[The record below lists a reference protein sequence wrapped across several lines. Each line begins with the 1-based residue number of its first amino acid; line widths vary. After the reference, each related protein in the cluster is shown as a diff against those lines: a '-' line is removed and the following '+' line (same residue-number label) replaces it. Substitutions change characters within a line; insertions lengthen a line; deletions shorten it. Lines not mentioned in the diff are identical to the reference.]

1 MTTSSLADRVHE
13 RWKLGK
19 MVNPV
24 RGFID
29 GTAAAFALIG
39 AGVLWFA
46 GAADLPQRFALLVFG
61 ITLVSLYT
69 VSTLY
74 HSIPWRERWKLRMQ
88 RVDHS
93 MIYLLIAGTYTPMA
107 AIVLSG
113 WIRVA
118 TLVVVWTIAA
128 AGIAQKLFFPRLHN
142 AFAITMQTTQG
153 WLAIFLLIPLAQ
165 ALPWQAIFLMALGGV
180 LYTVGM
186 VFLVTNRP
194 RLWPRVFSHHE
205 MMHVMVI
212 GGSLCHFWVAV
223 RFIAPFAH

>member
-1 MTTSSLADRVHE
+1 MLPTSLADRVHE

-29 GTAAAFALIG
+29 ATAAAFAVIG

-46 GAADLPQRFALLVFG
+46 GAGQLPYRASLLVFG

-74 HSIPWRERWKLRMQ
+74 HAIPWRDRWKLRMQ

-107 AIVLSG
+107 MIVLSG
-113 WIRVA
+113 WMRVV
-118 TLVVVWTIAA
+118 TLVVVWTIAL
-128 AGIAQKLFFPRLHN
+128 AGIVQKLFLPALNN
-142 AFAITMQTTQG
+142 AWAITMQTTQG
-153 WLAIFLLIPLAQ
+153 WLAVFLLVPMAHT
-165 ALPWQAIFLMALGGV
+165 LPWQAIFLMALGGV

-212 GGSLCHFWVAV
+212 GGSVCHYLVTI
-223 RFIAPFAH
+223 RFIAPLVP